1 MVLLILLSFVL
12 AQVEP
17 AWIRRWDN
25 SRRDYPV
32 DIAIDSVGN
41 IYVLGLTADS
51 GPEDDLVT
59 IKYLPD
65 GEIAWVR
72 LTGFAGSER
81 PYHLAVDLQGNVYV
95 TDELISESRRMV
107 LKYDSAGVLRWVR
120 RYGDWGRASVKLD
133 RAGNVY
139 VCGSVYQP
147 GSNFDIITVK
157 YRSNGDVVWLRTK
170 DGAGREDYSTALVVD
185 HQGRVAVCG
194 CCWYSVGVDYLTVVY
209 DSLGNELWSAVYDST
224 AELDYAEAI
233 AVDSSGN
240 VIVTGSSQ
248 GEVTGEDYLTIKYS
262 PEGRTLW
269 QRRFNGTANGDEG
282 ACAVAVDRTGNIYV
296 TGSAAMAGTDGDYLT
311 IKYGPDGEQL
321 WVARYDGPAHRGD
334 WVTGLGLD
342 DSGYVYVTGV
352 SWDFGLHNSDCV
364 TICYTPG
371 GEIVWFHRFDTTY
384 DGSIDARGLAVG
396 PNREVAVAGT
406 IVGDILVIKYVW
418 GQGIEERSGGSIFSG
433 GLIAE
438 PNPFT
443 FWTEVRFLPVS
454 GEVIR
459 AEVYDVTGRLVRRL
473 VPEPGG
479 VVRWDRRDEE
489 NRPVRA
495 GIYNLIL
502 SGKRGRAVV
511 RLIALP

>member
-65 GEIAWVR
+65 GEIAWGR

-81 PYHLAVDLQGNVYV
+81 PYHLAVD
-95 TDELISESRRMV
+95 
-107 LKYDSAGVLRWVR
+107 
-120 RYGDWGRASVKLD
+120 
-133 RAGNVY
+133 
-139 VCGSVYQP
+139 
-147 GSNFDIITVK
+147 
-157 YRSNGDVVWLRTK
+157 
-170 DGAGREDYSTALVVD
+170 
-185 HQGRVAVCG
+185 
-194 CCWYSVGVDYLTVVY
+194 
-209 DSLGNELWSAVYDST
+209 
-224 AELDYAEAI
+224 
-233 AVDSSGN
+233 SSGN

-248 GEVTGEDYLTIKYS
+248 GEGTGKDYLTIKYS

-269 QRRFNGTANGDEG
+269 QRRFNGTVNGDED

-334 WVTGLGLD
+334 WVVGLGLD
-342 DSGYVYVTGV
+342 DSGYVYVTGT
-352 SWDFGLHNSDCV
+352 SWEFGLRNSDWV

-371 GEIVWFHRFDTTY
+371 GEIVWLHRFDTTY
-384 DGSIDARGLAVG
+384 DGSIDACGLAVG
-396 PNREVAVAGT
+396 PNREVGVAGT

-454 GEVIR
+454 GERIR
-459 AEVYDVTGRLVRRL
+459 AEVYDVTGRLVKRL

-489 NRPVRA
+489 NRCGLVFT
-495 GIYNLIL
+495 I
-502 SGKRGRAVV
+502 
-511 RLIALP
+511 